1 MKAFALLVYV
11 HAMDFFGLLFVA
23 WVIAA
28 RRGHVNAIKKLL
40 ATYPSGFRT
49 LVALSRAAEN
59 GHGEVVELL
68 LDNGADPNLSPGI
81 THFAVVSGSVR
92 VVEALLAAGA
102 DPNAVIAEDVTP
114 LHLAAG
120 RDNAA
125 MIQSLL
131 ADGANPLAADSNG
144 MRPVDQ
150 STEGSAAAAILS
162 AAAEQARG
170 KRAEPMEPPPVA
182 LPASAAGPVVH
193 AVADNLPSLPPVPRS
208 EARKQPPALPRNRA
222 EFRRELAHLDAIGER
237 MARSRIDADRWRV
250 ERGDLPVGPFAMREW
265 VDEGP
270 TLTFTAPRHRA
281 EPDQELDVDP
291 TVAALARLCDTVL
304 QRHEPPIKWS
314 VADPNRWRDRLDER
328 INLVL
333 VASPRN
339 IVVHAGRYSPTTLA
353 RAMSYQQSR
362 DPHDNEGKWL
372 TTVRDLLKRLAPRSY
387 RGGRESVDVSAIEP
401 RAWRAYQDRACG
413 RSGLLT

>member
-1 MKAFALLVYV
+1 MKALALFVYV
-11 HAMDFFGLLFVA
+11 HAMDFFGFLILA
-23 WVIAA
+23 WAIAA
-28 RRGHVNAIKKLL
+28 RRGHVNVIKELL
-40 ATYPSGFRT
+40 ATNPSRFRV
-49 LVALSRAAEN
+49 LVALSRAAEH

-68 LDNGADPNLSPGI
+68 LDNGADPNVPPGI

-102 DPNAVIAEDVTP
+102 DPTAVVGEGVTP

-131 ADGANPLAADSNG
+131 AAGANPLAADSRG

-150 STEGSAAAAILS
+150 STEGSEAAAILS

-170 KRAEPMEPPPVA
+170 NRAEPMEPPPVP
-182 LPASAAGPVVH
+182 LPASAPGPVVH

-208 EARKQPPALPRNRA
+208 EARMEPPVLPRNMA
-222 EFRRELAHLDAIGER
+222 EFRKELAHLDAIGER
-237 MARSRIDADRWRV
+237 MARSQIDADRRRV

-304 QRHEPPIKWS
+304 QRHDPPIKWS
-314 VADPNRWRDRLDER
+314 VAHPDRWRARKNER
-328 INLVL
+328 IDWLL

-339 IVVHAGRYSPTTLA
+339 IVVHAGRYSPKTLA

-372 TTVRDLLKRLAPRSY
+372 TTVRDLLNAARRARTGE
-387 RGGRESVDVSAIEP
+387 GGTAS
-401 RAWRAYQDRACG
+401 
-413 RSGLLT
+413 T